1 MSSYAESWLKF
12 EESLGGVRPV
22 LKGSAEEMREQ
33 FSGLGSLLASQ
44 APSFPESTLKISD
57 GEVDGVAYRTYTPL
71 NSEAKNLP
79 IGVFYHSGGFV
90 IGNLDSE
97 DGFCRYIA
105 LKANV
110 VVVNVGYRLS
120 PEHKAPAHL
129 EDAVTL
135 YEWAFNN
142 ADSIGGNSSH
152 VFTIGTSA
160 GGCLALAVARKV
172 VLGQT
177 SLPTDA
183 IAGVVALC
191 PVGFHPRN
199 IPAKFQTTH
208 SSYKENK
215 ENVPIVDE
223 ESLLQMFDNTGID
236 PSDKNYFP
244 LLDDSCLKV
253 FPRTYVVTCGMD
265 PLRDDGKVLCDS
277 LSSAGVATKTEHYV
291 NMPHCFW
298 IVPSLPETE
307 VFLQDLISGIN
318 WAIKSSN

>member
-22 LKGSAEEMREQ
+22 LKGSAEEMRDQ
-33 FSGLGSLLASQ
+33 FSGLGSVLASQ
-44 APSFPESTLKISD
+44 APPFPENKLKISD
-57 GEVDGVAYRTYTPL
+57 GEVGGIAYRTYTPL
-71 NSEAKNLP
+71 DSETKKLP

-90 IGNLDSE
+90 VGGVDSE

-110 VVVNVGYRLS
+110 VIVNVGYRLS

-129 EDAVTL
+129 EDAVSL

-142 ADSIGGNSSH
+142 AQRIGGNHSNM
-152 VFTIGTSA
+152 FTIGTSA

-172 VLGQT
+172 ILGQT

-183 IAGVVALC
+183 ITGAVALC
-191 PVGFHPRN
+191 PVAFHPQN
-199 IPAKFQTTH
+199 IPAKFQAKH

-215 ENVPIVDE
+215 DNVPIVDE
-223 ESLLQMFDNTGID
+223 ESLLQMFDNTDID
-236 PSDKNYFP
+236 LEDKDYFP
-244 LLDDSCLKV
+244 LLDDTCLKV
-253 FPRTYVVTCGMD
+253 FPRTYIVTCGMD
-265 PLRDDGKVLCDS
+265 TLRDDGKVLYDS
-277 LSSAGVATKTEHYV
+277 LSSAGVATKTNHYG

-307 VFLQDLISGIN
+307 VFLNGVISGIN
-318 WAIKSSN
+318 WAIKTND

>member
-1 MSSYAESWLKF
+1 MSSYADSWVQF

-22 LKGSAEEMREQ
+22 LKGSAEEMRDQ

-44 APSFPESTLKISD
+44 SPPFPENKLKVSD
-57 GEVDGVAYRTYTPL
+57 GEVGGVAYRTYTPHG
-71 NSEAKNLP
+71 SETKEFP

-90 IGNLDSE
+90 VGNLDSE
-97 DGFCRYIA
+97 DGFCRNIA

-110 VVVNVGYRLS
+110 VILNVGYRLS
-120 PEHKAPAHL
+120 PEHKAPTHL

-142 ADSIGGNSSH
+142 TEIIGGNYSNM
-152 VFTIGTSA
+152 FTIGTSA
-160 GGCLALAVARKV
+160 GGGLALAVARKV
-172 VLGQT
+172 ALGQT
-177 SLPTDA
+177 NLPTDS
-183 IAGVVALC
+183 IKGVVALC
-191 PVGFHPRN
+191 PVAFHPRN
-199 IPAKFQTTH
+199 IPTKFQTKH

-215 ENVPIVDE
+215 DNVPIVDE

-236 PSDKNYFP
+236 PNDKNYFP
-244 LLDDSCLKV
+244 MLDDSCLKM

-265 PLRDDGKVLCDS
+265 TLRDDGKVLYDS
-277 LSSAGVATKTEHYV
+277 LSSAGVPTKTNHYG

-307 VFLQDLISGIN
+307 VFLHELISGVT

>member
-1 MSSYAESWLKF
+1 MSSYANSWLKF

-22 LKGSAEEMREQ
+22 QKGPAEEMREQ
-33 FSGLGSLLASQ
+33 FSGLGSLLASR
-44 APSFPESTLKISD
+44 APSFPEIKLKISN
-57 GEVDGVAYRTYTPL
+57 GEVGGVAYRTYTPL

-90 IGNLDSE
+90 VGNLDSE

-105 LKANV
+105 LKANL

-142 ADSIGGNSSH
+142 AETIGGNPSNI
-152 VFTIGTSA
+152 FTIGTSA

-177 SLPTDA
+177 NLPTDA
-183 IAGVVALC
+183 ITGVVALC
-191 PVGFHPRN
+191 PVAFHPRN
-199 IPAKFQTTH
+199 IPAKFQAKH

-223 ESLLQMFDNTGID
+223 ESLLQMFDNSGID
-236 PSDKNYFP
+236 PADKNYFP
-244 LLDDSCLKV
+244 MLDDRCLKG
-253 FPRTYVVTCGMD
+253 FPRTYVVTCSMGT
-265 PLRDDGKVLCDS
+265 LRDDGTVLYDS
-277 LSSAGVATKTEHYV
+277 LSSAGVRTETKHYG

-307 VFLQDLISGIN
+307 VFLNDLIGGIN
-318 WAIKSSN
+318 WAIKSSS

>member
-12 EESLGGVRPV
+12 EESLGGRSRLYPCIT
-22 LKGSAEEMREQ
+22 SSS
-33 FSGLGSLLASQ
+33 FSNK
-44 APSFPESTLKISD
+44 LKISD
-57 GEVDGVAYRTYTPL
+57 GEVGGIAYRTYTPL
-71 NSEAKNLP
+71 DSETKKLP

-90 IGNLDSE
+90 VGGVDSE

-110 VVVNVGYRLS
+110 VIVNVGYRLS

-129 EDAVTL
+129 EDAVSL

-142 ADSIGGNSSH
+142 AQRIGGNHSNM
-152 VFTIGTSA
+152 FTIGTSA

-172 VLGQT
+172 ILGQT

-183 IAGVVALC
+183 ITGAVALC
-191 PVGFHPRN
+191 PVAFHPQN
-199 IPAKFQTTH
+199 IPAKFQAKH

-215 ENVPIVDE
+215 DNVPIVDE
-223 ESLLQMFDNTGID
+223 ESLLQMFDNTDID
-236 PSDKNYFP
+236 LEDNDYFP
-244 LLDDSCLKV
+244 LLDDTCLKV
-253 FPRTYVVTCGMD
+253 FPRTYIVTCGMD
-265 PLRDDGKVLCDS
+265 TLRDDGKVLYDS
-277 LSSAGVATKTEHYV
+277 LSSAGVATKTNHYG

-307 VFLQDLISGIN
+307 VFLNGVISGIN
-318 WAIKSSN
+318 WAIKTSD

>member
-1 MSSYAESWLKF
+1 MSSYADSWLKF

-22 LKGSAEEMREQ
+22 LKGSAEEMRDQ

-44 APSFPESTLKISD
+44 APPFPENELKISD
-57 GEVDGVAYRTYTPL
+57 GEVGGIAYRTYRPL
-71 NSEAKNLP
+71 NPEAKNLP

-90 IGNLDSE
+90 VGGLDSE
-97 DGFCRYIA
+97 DGSCRHVA
-105 LKANV
+105 LNANV
-110 VVVNVGYRLS
+110 VIVNVGYRLS

-129 EDAVTL
+129 EDAVNL

-142 ADSIGGNSSH
+142 AQRIGGNHSNM
-152 VFTIGTSA
+152 FTIGTSA

-183 IAGVVALC
+183 ITGVVALC
-191 PVGFHPRN
+191 PVTFHPRN
-199 IPAKFQTTH
+199 IPANFQAKH

-215 ENVPIVDE
+215 DNVPIVDE
-223 ESLLQMFDNTGID
+223 ESLLQMFGNTGID
-236 PSDKNYFP
+236 PGDEDYFP
-244 LLDDSCLKV
+244 LLDDTCLKV
-253 FPRTYVVTCGMD
+253 FPRTYIVTCGMD
-265 PLRDDGKVLCDS
+265 TLRDDGDVLYDS
-277 LSSAGVATKTEHYV
+277 LSSTGVATKTKHYG
-291 NMPHCFW
+291 NLPHCFW

-307 VFLQDLISGIN
+307 VFLNELISGVT

>member
-1 MSSYAESWLKF
+1 MSSYADSWLKF
-12 EESLGGVRPV
+12 EESLGGIRPV

-44 APSFPESTLKISD
+44 APPFPEDKLKISD
-57 GEVDGVAYRTYTPL
+57 GEVGGVAYRTYTPL

-79 IGVFYHSGGFV
+79 IGVFYHSGGF
-90 IGNLDSE
+90 ILGNLDSE

-110 VVVNVGYRLS
+110 VVVGVDYRLS

-142 ADSIGGNSSH
+142 ADSIGGNPSNM
-152 VFTIGTSA
+152 FTIGTSA

-177 SLPTDA
+177 SLPTGA
-183 IAGVVALC
+183 ITGVVALC
-191 PVGFHPRN
+191 PVAFHPRN
-199 IPAKFQTTH
+199 IPTKFQSKH
-208 SSYKENK
+208 SSYKQNK
-215 ENVPIVDE
+215 DNVPIVDE
-223 ESLLQMFDNTGID
+223 ESLLQMFYNSGID
-236 PSDKNYFP
+236 PDDKNYFP
-244 LLDDSCLKV
+244 MLDDRCLKV

-265 PLRDDGKVLCDS
+265 TLRDDGTVLYDS
-277 LSSAGVATKTEHYV
+277 LSSAGVATKTDHYG

-298 IVPSLPETE
+298 IVPSLPETG
-307 VFLQDLISGIN
+307 VFLNELIGGIN
-318 WAIKSSN
+318 WAIKGNN

>member
-1 MSSYAESWLKF
+1 MSSYADSWLKF

-33 FSGLGSLLASQ
+33 FSALGALLASQ
-44 APSFPESTLKISD
+44 APPFPENKLHVSN
-57 GEVDGVAYRTYTPL
+57 GEVSGVAYRTYTPL
-71 NSEAKNLP
+71 NSEAKKLP

-90 IGNLDSE
+90 LGSLDSE

-110 VVVNVGYRLS
+110 VVVNVDYRLS

-129 EDAVTL
+129 EDAVAL

-142 ADSIGGNSSH
+142 ADSIGGNPSNM
-152 VFTIGTSA
+152 FTIGTSA

-183 IAGVVALC
+183 ITGVVALC
-191 PVGFHPRN
+191 PVALHPRN
-199 IPAKFQTTH
+199 IPTKFQAKH

-215 ENVPIVDE
+215 ENVPLVDE
-223 ESLLQMFDNTGID
+223 ESLLQMFENSGID
-236 PSDKNYFP
+236 PGDRDYFP
-244 LLDDSCLKV
+244 LLDDSCLKM
-253 FPRTYVVTCGMD
+253 FPKTYVATCGKD
-265 PLRDDGKVLCDS
+265 PLRDDGRVLYDS
-277 LSSAGVATKTEHYV
+277 LSSAGVPTKTGHYGD
-291 NMPHCFW
+291 MPHCFW
-298 IVPSLPETE
+298 IVPSLPETG
-307 VFLQDLISGIN
+307 VFLNELISGIN
-318 WAIKSSN
+318 WAIEGSN

>member
-22 LKGSAEEMREQ
+22 LKGTAEEMRNQ
-33 FSGLGSLLASQ
+33 FSGLGSVLASQ
-44 APSFPESTLKISD
+44 APAFPENKLKISD
-57 GEVDGVAYRTYTPL
+57 GEVGGVAYRTYTPL
-71 NSEAKNLP
+71 GSETKKLP

-90 IGNLDSE
+90 VGGLDSE
-97 DGFCRYIA
+97 DGFCRYVA

-110 VVVNVGYRLS
+110 AIVNVGYRLS

-142 ADSIGGNSSH
+142 AEIIGGSH
-152 VFTIGTSA
+152 SNMFTIGTSA
-160 GGCLALAVARKV
+160 GGGLALAVARKV

-177 SLPTDA
+177 GLPTDA
-183 IAGVVALC
+183 ITGVVALC
-191 PVGFHPRN
+191 PVAFHPRN
-199 IPAKFQTTH
+199 IPTKFHAKH

-215 ENVPIVDE
+215 DNVPIVDE

-236 PSDKNYFP
+236 PDDKDYFP
-244 LLDDSCLKV
+244 LLDDTCLKV
-253 FPRTYVVTCGMD
+253 FPRTYIVTCGMD
-265 PLRDDGKVLCDS
+265 TLRDDGKVLYNS
-277 LSSAGVATKTEHYV
+277 LSSAGVATKTNHYG

-307 VFLQDLISGIN
+307 VFLNGLISGSN
-318 WAIKSSN
+318 WATKTSN